1 MLYTVKLRRLG
12 LCVYHSFGYA
22 AKPQRIISKTSQGQ
36 QLSYVATFLFIVLIQ
51 TYFEQDI
58 RLLDSSGYLDMVKQ
72 CVIPAMEYSIVM
84 QKLNKGSLFIVVLL
98 FYLIVVYL
106 AILQLLYKSNYFSLP
121 TLFVFFVG
129 FAFISL
135 LPN

>member
-1 MLYTVKLRRLG
+1 MFYTVKLRRIG
-12 LCVYHSFGYA
+12 LCVYHTFGYA
-22 AKPQRIISKTSQGQ
+22 AKPQRIMSKTPQGQ

-51 TYFEQDI
+51 TYLEHDT
-58 RLLDSSGYLDMVKQ
+58 RLLDWSGYLDTVKQ

-84 QKLNKGSLFIVVLL
+84 EKLNKGSLFFVVVLFISLL
-98 FYLIVVYL
+98 FT
-106 AILQLLYKSNYFSLP
+106 QLYYSCFINPIIFLCL
-121 TLFVFFVG
+121 LGFFVG